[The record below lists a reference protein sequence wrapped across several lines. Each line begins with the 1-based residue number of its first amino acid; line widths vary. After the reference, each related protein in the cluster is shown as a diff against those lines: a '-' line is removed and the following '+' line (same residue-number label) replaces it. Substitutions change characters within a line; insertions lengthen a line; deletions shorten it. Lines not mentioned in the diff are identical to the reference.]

1 VANGEGGRGIA
12 FQKGVSELVSERARG
27 GGREEG
33 REGEG
38 VSGVERGSKR
48 GLAGFGAWRDE
59 VERVIWLEPWAK
71 TLVSS
76 RE

>member
-1 VANGEGGRGIA
+1 M
-12 FQKGVSELVSERARG
+12 SERESGARG
-27 GGREEG
+27 RS
-33 REGEG
+33 R
-38 VSGVERGSKR
+38 R